1 MNIKVLTAAIN
12 DLENGRLFYQ
22 LQGEHLG
29 DYFLDSLFSDID
41 SLVIYAGIHQQVF
54 GYYRML
60 AHRFPY
66 AIYYKMP
73 TPDEVVVWRVLDMR
87 AKPTMAAKPLKPER

>member
-1 MNIKVLTAAIN
+1 MKIQVLTAAIN
-12 DLENGRLFYQ
+12 DLEEGRLFYQ
-22 LQGEHLG
+22 QQGEHLG
-29 DYFLDSLFSDID
+29 DYFLDSLFTDID

-54 GYYRML
+54 GYYRLL

-73 TPDEVVVWRVLDMR
+73 KSDEVVVWRVLDMR
-87 AKPTMAAKPLKPER
+87 VKPAKTIKRLSF

>member
-1 MNIKVLTAAIN
+1 MKIQVLTAAIN

-29 DYFLDSLFSDID
+29 DYFLDALFSDID

-60 AHRFPY
+60 ALRFPY

-73 TPDEVVVWRVLDMR
+73 TPDEVVVWRVLGMR

>member
-1 MNIKVLTAAIN
+1 MKIKVLTAAIN
-12 DLENGRLFYQ
+12 DLQNGRLFYQ
-22 LQGEHLG
+22 QQGEHLG
-29 DYFLDSLFSDID
+29 DYFLDAIFSDID

-73 TPDEVVVWRVLDMR
+73 KPGEVVVWRVLDMR
-87 AKPTMAAKPLKPER
+87 AKPARTAKNLES

>member
-1 MNIKVLTAAIN
+1 MKIQVLNAAIN

-22 LQGEHLG
+22 QQGEHLG
-29 DYFLDSLFSDID
+29 DYFLDALFSDID
-41 SLVIYAGIHQQVF
+41 SLVIYAGIHQRVF

-73 TPDEVVVWRVLDMR
+73 HPNEVVVWRVLDMR
-87 AKPTMAAKPLKPER
+87 AKPARTVKKLNI

>member
-1 MNIKVLTAAIN
+1 MKIQVLNAAIN

-22 LQGEHLG
+22 QQGEHLG
-29 DYFLDSLFSDID
+29 DYFLDALFSDID
-41 SLVIYAGIHQQVF
+41 SLVIYAGIHQRVF

-73 TPDEVVVWRVLDMR
+73 HPNEVVVWRVLDMR
-87 AKPTMAAKPLKPER
+87 AKPAKTVKRLNT

>member
-1 MNIKVLTAAIN
+1 MKIKVLTAAIN

-22 LQGEHLG
+22 QQGEHLG
-29 DYFLDSLFSDID
+29 DYFLDAIFSDID

-54 GYYRML
+54 GYYRLL
-60 AHRFPY
+60 ACRFPY

-73 TPDEVVVWRVLDMR
+73 KPDEVVVWRVLDMR
-87 AKPTMAAKPLKPER
+87 AKPAKTAKNLET

>member
-1 MNIKVLTAAIN
+1 MKIKVLTAATN

-22 LQGEHLG
+22 QQGEYLD
-29 DYFLDSLFSDID
+29 DYFLDALFSDID
-41 SLVIYAGIHQQVF
+41 SLAIYAGIHQQVF

-73 TPDEVVVWRVLDMR
+73 KPDEVVVWRVLDMR
-87 AKPTMAAKPLKPER
+87 AKPARAAKSLES

>member
-1 MNIKVLTAAIN
+1 MRIKVLTAAIN

-22 LQGEHLG
+22 QQGEHLG
-29 DYFLDSLFSDID
+29 DYFLDALFSDID
-41 SLVIYAGIHQQVF
+41 SLIIYAGIHQQVF

-73 TPDEVVVWRVLDMR
+73 KPDEAAVWRVLDMR
-87 AKPTMAAKPLKPER
+87 AKPARTVKHLKS

>member
-1 MNIKVLTAAIN
+1 MKITVLDAALN
-12 DLENGRLFYQ
+12 DLTNGRLFYQ
-22 LQGEHLG
+22 QQGEHLG

-41 SLVIYAGIHQQVF
+41 SLILFAGIHQQFF
-54 GYYRML
+54 GYFRML

-73 TPDEVVVWRVLDMR
+73 EPELVVIWRVLDMR
-87 AKPTMAAKPLKPER
+87 ANPKQTQSHLG

>member
-1 MNIKVLTAAIN
+1 MKIQILTAAIN
-12 DLENGRLFYQ
+12 DLEEGRLFYQ
-22 LQGEHLG
+22 QQGEHLG
-29 DYFLDSLFSDID
+29 DYFLDTLFTDID

-66 AIYYKMP
+66 AIYYKMSKS
-73 TPDEVVVWRVLDMR
+73 DEIVVWRVLDMR
-87 AKPTMAAKPLKPER
+87 VKPAKTIKRLSF